1 MRWPIIRLGK
11 HLPMRILHL
20 GYTHVSNPWNAGGA
34 AVAAREVYSR
44 LADRHEIVVLAG
56 GWSGAPADDTAGP
69 VRSIF
74 GPRARG
80 YLASRLGYSRAAAKW
95 AGTSGFDLVV
105 DDMSAYSPSFAWR
118 RRRGPMVALIQ
129 LDLIR
134 ASRKYPVIGAIA
146 RRYVREALAA
156 YRDFICVTP
165 SLLADTAPLTAPDR
179 RAVLIPNGVSAD
191 LLSVEPREE
200 PYLLFLGRLDRYT
213 KGLDI
218 LLAEYGRFAASHDG
232 IRLLIAGD
240 GPDGPRL
247 RTEVARTPGLS
258 GRVEFLGR
266 VGGQAKTDLLAQCLC
281 VVMPSRHEGWPLVA
295 MEAAACRKAVV
306 GSTAPGL
313 SDAVVDQETGL
324 LVDTSQTGALA
335 DALGRVVD
343 NAALRGALGYA
354 ARERARRFTWD
365 AIALQYEAF
374 YQSVC
379 EER

>member
-1 MRWPIIRLGK
+1 
-11 HLPMRILHL
+11 MRILHL
-20 GYTHVSNPWNAGGA
+20 GYTHPGNPWNAGGA
-34 AVAAREVYSR
+34 AVAVREIYRR
-44 LADRHEIVVLAG
+44 LAARHEIVVFCG
-56 GWSGAPADDTAGP
+56 GWEGAPADDECGAL
-69 VRSIF
+69 RYAF

-80 YLASRLGYSRAAAKW
+80 YLASRLGYSRAAARW
-95 AGTSGFDLVV
+95 AGADGFDLVV

-118 RRRGPMVALIQ
+118 RRRGPIVALIQ

-156 YRDFICVTP
+156 YHDFICVTP

-179 RAVLIPNGVSAD
+179 RAVLIPNGVSAE
-191 LLSVEPREE
+191 LLCVEPREK

-218 LLAEYGRFAASHDG
+218 LLAEYGRFAASRDG

-247 RTEVARTPGLS
+247 RNEVARTPGLS

-295 MEAAACRKAVV
+295 MEAAACQKPVV
-306 GSTAPGL
+306 GSTVPGL
-313 SDAVVDQETGL
+313 SDAVVNGQTGI
-324 LVDTSQTGALA
+324 LVDTGRPGALA
-335 DALGRVVD
+335 EALGRVVD
-343 NAALRGALGYA
+343 DVALRHRLGRA
-354 ARERARRFTWD
+354 GRERARQFSWD
-365 AIALQYEAF
+365 TVALQYEAF
-374 YQSVC
+374 YRSVV
-379 EER
+379 EEAQA